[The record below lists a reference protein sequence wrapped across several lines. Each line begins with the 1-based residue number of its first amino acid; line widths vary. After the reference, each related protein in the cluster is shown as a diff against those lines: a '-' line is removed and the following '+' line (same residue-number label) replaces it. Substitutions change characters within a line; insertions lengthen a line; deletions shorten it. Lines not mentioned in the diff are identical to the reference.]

1 MKQKLFRIG
10 AVIASIAPLG
20 IFASKA
26 FADAAPTAPPSLIPV
41 ASSSLFTASLSYIGT
56 IFNDFLPYISI
67 VVGVALAF
75 WLIPKAIALVKRL
88 LGAGGKRA
96 A

>member
-26 FADAAPTAPPSLIPV
+26 LADVAPTAPPSLIPV
-41 ASSSLFTASLSYIGT
+41 ASSSLFLASLSYIPT
-56 IFNDFLPYISI
+56 LFNDFLPYIAI

-75 WLIPKAIALVKRL
+75 WILPKAISFVKKL
-88 LGAGGKRA
+88 LGAGGKKA
-96 A
+96 G